1 MIESY
6 RFGEMI
12 IDGKAYRAD
21 LIVYPD
27 RIDAGWWRKEG
38 HALCLDDI
46 AKVVAAQPE
55 CLVVGTGNPGL
66 MKVLPETREY
76 LQQQGIQLIVEPTEQ
91 AYRTYN
97 TLSTTKQTIGAFHL
111 TC

>member
-6 RFGEMI
+6 RFGEMV
-12 IDGKAYRAD
+12 IDGKAYHAD
-21 LIVYPD
+21 LIVYPE

-38 HALCLDDI
+38 HTLCLADI
-46 AKVVAAQPE
+46 AEVVAAQPE
-55 CLVVGTGNPGL
+55 CFVVGTGNPGL
-66 MKVLPETREY
+66 MKVLPETRKH

-91 AYRTYN
+91 AYQTYN

>member
-6 RFGEMI
+6 RFGEMVV
-12 IDGKAYRAD
+12 DGKTYHAD

-27 RIDAGWWRKEG
+27 RVDASWWRKEG
-38 HALCLDDI
+38 HKLGIADI
-46 AKVVAAQPE
+46 ADVINAQPE

-66 MKVLPETREY
+66 MKVLPETRNH

-91 AYRTYN
+91 AYTTYN
-97 TLSTTKQTIGAFHL
+97 KLSVTKRVIGAFHL

>member
-6 RFGEMI
+6 HFGEMV
-12 IDGKAYRAD
+12 IDGKTYHTD

-27 RIDAGWWRKEG
+27 RIDASWWRKEG
-38 HALCLDDI
+38 HKLCIADI
-46 AKVVAAQPE
+46 AEVMGVQPE

-66 MKVLPETREY
+66 MKVLPETRNH
-76 LQQQGIQLIVEPTEQ
+76 LQQQEIQLIVEPTEQ
-91 AYRTYN
+91 AYITYN
-97 TLSTTKQTIGAFHL
+97 KLSATKRVVGAFHL